1 MMHSGMGGAGW
12 GVMRSMRQD
21 RKITDHKL
29 PKGTVR
35 RVFSFARPY
44 RGMLAVFLV
53 LIVIDA
59 LVGAANPLL
68 TRAIINELTGHRPS
82 TSVVLWIAFAI
93 GALAVFDAML
103 GLWERWISSRVGE
116 SLIFDMRNRV
126 FNHIQRMPI
135 AFFTR
140 TQTGALISRLNNDV
154 LGAQQAFTDTFN
166 SVIGNAISVGVT
178 LVAMFILSWK
188 ITVLAL
194 LMLPVFIF
202 PARWVGRRLAAITR
216 EAYSL
221 NAEMNAMMS
230 ERFNVAGALL
240 VKIFGKPHYEADVFR
255 DRTGRVRDIGV
266 TTAMYGRIFFTG
278 LILTASL
285 ATALVY
291 GFGGFLVVHKE
302 LSLGTLVAMTL
313 YLTRLYGPLT
323 SLSNVQ
329 VDVMTALVSFDRVFE
344 VLDLPPMIDE
354 KPDAVALERG
364 PAEVSFEHV
373 DFRYPRPE
381 EVSLASLESVA
392 IMERTGGQQ
401 ILFDVS
407 FVAEPGELVA
417 LVGPSGAG
425 KTTIS
430 HLAAR
435 LYDVTDG
442 AVLINGYDVRDVTLS
457 SLQSVVGVVTQ
468 DAHLFHDTI
477 RANLLYARH
486 EASDADLIEALRD
499 AQILD
504 MVNSLPD
511 GLDTLV
517 GDRGYRLSGGEKQ
530 RVAIARL
537 LLKAPDIV
545 VLDEA
550 TAHLDSESEAAVQ
563 RALKKVL
570 AGRTSIV
577 IAHRLSTVR
586 DADQIL
592 VVDAGRIVERG
603 RHTELLLAGGL
614 YAELYNTQ
622 FAEQATDEEELGHI
636 EDITAGEYAAG
647 ESPAGGYPA
656 GEDAVKASLA
666 GADGVEEDLLEADML
681 DPDMVEA
688 DIVGREPGSAASE
701 STPDS
706 RTTAEKRPPA

>member
-1 MMHSGMGGAGW
+1 
-12 GVMRSMRQD
+12 MRSMRQD
-21 RKITDHKL
+21 RKVTGHKL

-44 RGMLAVFLV
+44 RRMLAVFLV
-53 LIVIDA
+53 LIIIDA

-68 TRAIINELTGHRPS
+68 TRAIINELTGHRP
-82 TSVVLWIAFAI
+82 TTGVVLWLAFAI

-178 LVAMFILSWK
+178 LLAMFILSWK

-392 IMERTGGQQ
+392 VMERTGGQQ
-401 ILFDVS
+401 ILFDVC

-435 LYDVTDG
+435 LYDVKSG
-442 AVLINGYDVRDVTLS
+442 AVRINGYDVRDVTLS

-477 RANLLYARH
+477 RANLLYALH
-486 EASDADLIEALRD
+486 EASEADLIEALRD

-550 TAHLDSESEAAVQ
+550 TAHLDSESEVAVQ
-563 RALKKVL
+563 HALKAAL
-570 AGRTSIV
+570 AGRTSLV

-586 DADQIL
+586 DADMIL
-592 VVDAGRIVERG
+592 VLRDGRIVQRG
-603 RHTELLLAGGL
+603 RHDELLAAGGL
-614 YAELYNTQ
+614 YADLHRTQ
-622 FAEQATDEEELGHI
+622 FRRQEAAEPSE
-636 EDITAGEYAAG
+636 
-647 ESPAGGYPA
+647 
-656 GEDAVKASLA
+656 LA
-666 GADGVEEDLLEADML
+666 G
-681 DPDMVEA
+681 
-688 DIVGREPGSAASE
+688 
-701 STPDS
+701 
-706 RTTAEKRPPA
+706 